1 MRSLVLVLSLASLAC
16 AKSPAPAQAPAA
28 DDAPPAEATAEET
41 PSVQHFGGDF
51 TVETVTPASD
61 LLSDP
66 TSWVDKT
73 VRVEGKVTDVCQ
85 KAGCWL
91 VITDDTNHMRVR
103 TKDHGFAVDK
113 AGAGS
118 TSQIEGLVV
127 ALPLNPED
135 VAHFASESSKDAVMP
150 EDKATGEFTYEI
162 VATAVEMRK

>member
-1 MRSLVLVLSLASLAC
+1 MRLLIPFFLALVAC
-16 AKSPAPAQAPAA
+16 AKSPE
-28 DDAPPAEATAEET
+28 PAESAATE
-41 PSVQHFGGDF
+41 PSPATEAVAAAPLVQHFGEAF
-51 TVETVTPASD
+51 TVEAVTPAAD
-61 LLSDP
+61 LLGDP
-66 TSWVDKT
+66 ASWVDKT

-113 AGAGS
+113 SGAGT

-135 VAHFASESSKDAVMP
+135 VAHFVSESSEDAVIP
-150 EDKATGEFTYEI
+150 EHKATGDFTYEI
-162 VATAVEMRK
+162 VATAVELRR